1 MDKSRRALVNEM
13 LNFTLEILYLLTGED
28 YITFKLS
35 DGWVA
40 PNLKK
45 MQDPTMELP
54 PSSPTPE
61 RSNTKK
67 ILEVTQKFIELL
79 TGEVPIRYQDV
90 SVAVE
95 NPQSSDGH
103 KEVYKEVVVENYPTL
118 DFHGKMKD
126 LIYSPGPLRGLPATT
141 ASSHGQVNEAG
152 FIIAVNRQEVSATV
166 EADAKDSLNH
176 IVSIQDGNAVGNI
189 YNDHGYTAVYTKE
202 VLVSMENGNLTT
214 IYTPHEDIAYISS
227 EVTEISVIGNEELP
241 ANTIY
246 TPQFK
251 NQDPFQGEESANLID
266 EVPLPAKKETTNLCK
281 AKLADKRKISVRSKS
296 EEDLSR
302 KLELRKA
309 EGQKNFSC
317 SQCNK
322 RFSCLSLLN
331 RHERIHTG
339 LKPFA
344 CPECGRC
351 FNRVENLAAHVR
363 IHKGEKTFSCPCGR
377 VFLRKESLV
386 LHKRTHS
393 GEKPFSC
400 TDCLKSFTNSSDL
413 ARHRRIHLNWKPFL
427 CSECGKCF
435 TNKADLGRHQKTH
448 QDKILPCPECKQ
460 RFAARSDLLRHLG
473 RHQISSLKFPC
484 PECGKQFPSKSELA
498 RHEVTH
504 SGEKPFECSECGK
517 RFNRAYNL
525 DSHRRTHLGEKPFP
539 CAECGKRFL
548 RKSQLTLHVRTHT
561 GERPYSCSEC
571 GKQFAGSSD
580 LIKHQRLHTGEKPYA
595 CNNCGRR
602 FTNKP
607 DLTKHQRVH
616 GKETP
621 FARHQKTQA
630 GERPF
635 CCTVCEQLFLSNV
648 DLAGHQRAHS
658 KEVAFSCSDCGKGFQ
673 HEIDLSNHLSTHLI
687 NESYPFLKGHQ
698 DTG

>member
-1 MDKSRRALVNEM
+1 MDKSRRPLVNEM

-118 DFHGKMKD
+118 DFHD

-176 IVSIQDGNAVGNI
+176 IVSVQDGNAVGNI
-189 YNDHGYTAVYTKE
+189 YNDHGYTAVYAKE

-251 NQDPFQGEESANLID
+251 NQDPFRGEESANLID

-281 AKLADKRKISVRSKS
+281 ANLADKRKISVCSKS

-322 RFSCLSLLN
+322 RFSCRSLLN

-339 LKPFA
+339 LMPFA

-413 ARHRRIHLNWKPFL
+413 TRHKRIHLNWKPFL

-460 RFAARSDLLRHLG
+460 L
-473 RHQISSLKFPC
+473 
-484 PECGKQFPSKSELA
+484 
-498 RHEVTH
+498 
-504 SGEKPFECSECGK
+504 
-517 RFNRAYNL
+517 
-525 DSHRRTHLGEKPFP
+525 
-539 CAECGKRFL
+539 
-548 RKSQLTLHVRTHT
+548 
-561 GERPYSCSEC
+561 
-571 GKQFAGSSD
+571 
-580 LIKHQRLHTGEKPYA
+580 
-595 CNNCGRR
+595 
-602 FTNKP
+602 
-607 DLTKHQRVH
+607 
-616 GKETP
+616 
-621 FARHQKTQA
+621 
-630 GERPF
+630 
-635 CCTVCEQLFLSNV
+635 CEQLFLSNV

-698 DTG
+698 DT